1 MEPDILIHNRKS
13 HRLETEHVYGEKW
26 LDFAYNNPLGKA
38 FLWTIV
44 KRPWFSK
51 WYGWRMNAKSSAK
64 KIQPFVEKY
73 GLDPSEFRDEISE
86 YRSFNDFFARK
97 TSIHFIK

>member
-1 MEPDILIHNRKS
+1 VEPDILIHNRKS
-13 HRLETEHVYGEKW
+13 NKPETEHVYGEKW

-51 WYGWRMNAKSSAK
+51 WYG
-64 KIQPFVEKY
+64 E
-73 GLDPSEFRDEISE
+73 
-86 YRSFNDFFARK
+86 
-97 TSIHFIK
+97 